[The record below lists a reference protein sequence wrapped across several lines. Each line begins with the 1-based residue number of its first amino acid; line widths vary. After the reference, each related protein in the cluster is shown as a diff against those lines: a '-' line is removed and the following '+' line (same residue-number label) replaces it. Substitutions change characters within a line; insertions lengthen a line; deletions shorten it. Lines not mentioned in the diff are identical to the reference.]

1 MWGASEE
8 MGIAFCDRHLVD
20 RNLSII
26 FHATNGM
33 KWNRNDKRNDAFSS
47 YSEGFLRM
55 TAFKS
60 KSTIITVDSCVPW
73 SWNGDEDL
81 IDKSITSSPSG
92 VLNFLGW
99 QKTVPRY
106 GRQFFYY
113 DVQLNDEFKNYDGRM
128 SDEYPYIKLIK

>member
-1 MWGASEE
+1 
-8 MGIAFCDRHLVD
+8 
-20 RNLSII
+20 
-26 FHATNGM
+26 
-33 KWNRNDKRNDAFSS
+33 
-47 YSEGFLRM
+47 M

-73 SWNGDEDL
+73 SWNGNEDL
-81 IDKSITSSPSG
+81 IDQSITSSPSG